1 MERKLTTE
9 KELLT
14 FLNVELM
21 KAGFGEEFY
30 FESLVRLRVDDR
42 NGCNWASA
50 NLKGCDPPGNCPLG
64 AEKIVSGARERFN
77 LK

>member
-1 MERKLTTE
+1 MERKLATE

-14 FLNVELM
+14 FLNAELK
-21 KAGFGEEFY
+21 KAGLGEELY

-50 NLKGCDPPGNCPLG
+50 NLKGCDPPGSCPAG
-64 AEKIVSGARERFN
+64 AEKIVSGARDRFN

>member
-1 MERKLTTE
+1 MERRLVTE
-9 KELLT
+9 KELLS
-14 FLNVELM
+14 FLNAGLKE
-21 KAGFGEEFY
+21 AGFGEGLY

-50 NLKGCDPPGNCPLG
+50 NLKGCDPPGSCPVG
-64 AEKIVSGARERFN
+64 AERIVTGARDRFN